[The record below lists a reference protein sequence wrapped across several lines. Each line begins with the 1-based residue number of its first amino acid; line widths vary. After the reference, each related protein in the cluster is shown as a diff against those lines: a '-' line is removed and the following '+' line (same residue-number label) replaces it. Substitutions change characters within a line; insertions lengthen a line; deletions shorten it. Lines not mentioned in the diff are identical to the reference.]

1 MPRAE
6 DLQIRGN
13 KVAVALKSVED
24 QVLQLSRVVEHGLAK
39 GQALSSRTSV
49 LRERGQRLQLD
60 CEQSIRNV
68 AALEKR
74 VGEMAS
80 QLDSSTLRSE
90 QTQNMLKEMESGF
103 GNVIDAIDLQ
113 LNRLKIEIEE
123 VKKSEMRFQTQEAR
137 MRALVQAAEEKA
149 SAQRSRAEAAW
160 AEAATARAAADKAAI
175 EWLASLNASKSE
187 AEDLR
192 EEVRE
197 HRQRA
202 LQLHESVRHHKEKV
216 DKERDKVNAE
226 RRAFEELKGKSESE
240 IRQLQIQ
247 GVKTGE
253 QILQL
258 QNELADMR
266 RIHDSVV
273 SIAAQQTETIRNFEA
288 KVAEVSAARDASIAK
303 AEGMQ
308 VSSVR
313 AHQGSDLNLSLTI
326 WLLQELEA
334 EVKRLKELLRVAD
347 EDKQALDLCANK
359 AANEIERLRKVNT
372 NLEHRVLELT
382 AQVSVW
388 LICFIEKYAKQSKVL
403 QRRHQHVRI
412 SSITNKKNRPRL
424 GMCERLSCSLLP
436 PVSVHRERAASM

>member
-1 MPRAE
+1 
-6 DLQIRGN
+6 
-13 KVAVALKSVED
+13 
-24 QVLQLSRVVEHGLAK
+24 
-39 GQALSSRTSV
+39 
-49 LRERGQRLQLD
+49 LD

-80 QLDSSTLRSE
+80 HLAFSTLRSE
-90 QTQNMLKEMESGF
+90 QTQNMLREMESGF

-123 VKKSEMRFQTQEAR
+123 VKKSEMRFHAQEAR

-149 SAQRSRAEAAW
+149 SAQHSRAEAAW

-192 EEVRE
+192 EELRE

-216 DKERDKVNAE
+216 DKERDRVNAE
-226 RRAFEELKGKSESE
+226 RRAFEELKSKSETE

-247 GVKTGE
+247 GVKSGE

-258 QNELADMR
+258 QNEHADMR

-303 AEGMQ
+303 AERMQ
-308 VSSVR
+308 VSSVF
-313 AHQGSDLNLSLTI
+313 AQQGSDLNLSLTN

-334 EVKRLKELLRVAD
+334 EVKRLKELVRVAD
-347 EDKQALDLCANK
+347 EDKQALDLCADK
-359 AANEIERLRKVNT
+359 AANEIERLRKVCT

-382 AQVSVW
+382 AQVSEW
-388 LICFIEKYAKQSKVL
+388 LICVIQTYAKSKCF
-403 QRRHQHVRI
+403 
-412 SSITNKKNRPRL
+412 N
-424 GMCERLSCSLLP
+424 
-436 PVSVHRERAASM
+436 ADAST